1 MNASEIMPWVSIAN
15 GLLSLGTVIYVFLT
29 AGSRDNTTAI
39 KKVDERVL
47 DLEQKFARME
57 TDMRHMPSKDGIQR
71 MEITLAEMNGKIAV
85 LSERLQPV
93 AAISERL
100 QEFMLE
106 RAK

>member
-1 MNASEIMPWVSIAN
+1 LSPSDVQLWLSICSMVA
-15 GLLSLGTVIYVFLT
+15 SLGTIIFTVLT
-29 AGSRDNTTAI
+29 RGSRDNSVAI
-39 KKVDERVL
+39 RKVDERVL
-47 DLEQKFARME
+47 DLEQKVARME
-57 TDMRHMPSKDGIQR
+57 TDMRHLPSKDGIQR

>member
-1 MNASEIMPWVSIAN
+1 VSPADFQIWLSIAS
-15 GLLSLGTVIYVFLT
+15 GLTSLGTLVYVFVT
-29 AGSRDNTTAI
+29 AGSRDNSVAI
-39 KKVDERVL
+39 KKVDDRVL
-47 DLEQKFARME
+47 DLEQRTARIE
-57 TDMRHMPSKDGIQR
+57 TDIRHLPSKDGVQR
-71 MEITLAEMNGKIAV
+71 MEVTLAEMNGKIAV